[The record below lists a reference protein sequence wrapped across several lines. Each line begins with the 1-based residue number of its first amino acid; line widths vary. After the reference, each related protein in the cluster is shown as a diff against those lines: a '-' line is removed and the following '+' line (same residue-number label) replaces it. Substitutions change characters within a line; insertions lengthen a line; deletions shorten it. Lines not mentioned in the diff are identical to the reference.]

1 MAAGVKGT
9 PETKG
14 LVTSVGTTIGGLKT
28 PGGVVGKTIGGG
40 GGGESNGGGGGGGG
54 GVTSGGVMIGPSN
67 GPSNGPSKGPSRA
80 ACAKADGAIIDV
92 AQKVIIAGTS
102 NQLTCC
108 LTEGR
113 PLTMVQNPYNL
124 CFGHVS
130 TRFCWVNYSK
140 LDIVFCSV

>member
-1 MAAGVKGT
+1 MAEGVKGT

-28 PGGVVGKTIGGG
+28 PGGVVGKTRGGG
-40 GGGESNGGGGGGGG
+40 GGGVTGGGG
-54 GVTSGGVMIGPSN
+54 GVTSGAGKNGTSRGPSN
-67 GPSNGPSKGPSRA
+67 GPSNGPSMA
-80 ACAKADGAIIDV
+80 ACAKAVGAIIDV
-92 AQKVIIAGTS
+92 AQKVIVAVAS

-108 LTEGR
+108 LVVGR

-130 TRFCWVNYSK
+130 TCFCWVNYSE

>member
-1 MAAGVKGT
+1 MPFKAALAEGVKGT

-28 PGGVVGKTIGGG
+28 PGGVVGKT
-40 GGGESNGGGGGGGG
+40 SGGGG
-54 GVTSGGVMIGPSN
+54 GVTSGGGGGGGVGSGGVKI
-67 GPSNGPSKGPSRA
+67 GPSNGPSKGTSRA
-80 ACAKADGAIIDV
+80 ACAKADGIINV
-92 AQKVIIAGTS
+92 AQKVIVAVVR

-108 LTEGR
+108 LTERR

-140 LDIVFCSV
+140 LEIVFCSV